1 MSGYPDGGYDSPR
14 PPSAQELAAARSA
27 VAAPAVFLILNAVL
41 GLAITAALSV
51 PMVFQPDMIPRV
63 VRDLLAQQPPSPQKA
78 EQEKQIEELENAI
91 NANREA
97 YVRQNAIQLAVPAAL
112 NVFVFAGAVLMRG
125 LSAYTV
131 CVIAAVV
138 AIVPGFSGCLCTNMP
153 FGIWA
158 LVVLVRPDVKAAF
171 AARRLPPA
179 DPDAQYLR

>member
-27 VAAPAVFLILNAVL
+27 VGVPAVFLLLNAIL
-41 GLAITAALSV
+41 GLAVTAALSV

-63 VRDLLAQQPPSPQKA
+63 VRDLLAQQPPGPQKA

-97 YVRQNAIQLAVPAAL
+97 YVRQNAVQLAIPAATNL
-112 NVFVFAGAVLMRG
+112 FVIVGALFMRG
-125 LSAYTV
+125 LSAYVV
-131 CVIAAVV
+131 CIIAAVV
-138 AIVPGFSGCLCTNMP
+138 AVIPGTTGCCCTGMP

-158 LVVLVRPDVKAAF
+158 LMALSRPEVKAAF
-171 AARRLPPA
+171 AARQAPPA